1 MSGMNVHPNEAPS
14 TNPEPTPFLSQ
25 ALVWRRTAA
34 RDSCA
39 RASIALPEYQALV
52 EADAA
57 EQDAWN
63 SWLAARASHDKAAS
77 GAELQVAVERCAS
90 AWETFLNAEAR
101 RSAAFVAWRR
111 AYRALPAFD
120 DLLMA
125 AALSSVTA
133 SSGERRAA

>member
-1 MSGMNVHPNEAPS
+1 MSGMNVNPNEAPS
-14 TNPEPTPFLSQ
+14 TSPEPTPFLSHS
-25 ALVWRRTAA
+25 LVRRGTAA

-39 RASIALPEYQALV
+39 RASTALPEFLALV

-63 SWLAARASHDKAAS
+63 SWLAARASHDKAA
-77 GAELQVAVERCAS
+77 GGDELQGAVVRCVS

-101 RSAAFVAWRR
+101 RTSAFVAWRR

-120 DLLMA
+120 DLLLA
-125 AALSSVTA
+125 TALSSVTA
-133 SSGERRAA
+133 SSSERLAA

>member
-1 MSGMNVHPNEAPS
+1 MSGMNVNPNEATS
-14 TNPEPTPFLSQ
+14 THPEPTHFLSQ
-25 ALVWRRTAA
+25 SLVWKRTAA

-39 RASIALPEYQALV
+39 RASTALPEYQALV

-57 EQDAWN
+57 EQDAWH
-63 SWLAARASHDKAAS
+63 SWVATREIHDKAA
-77 GAELQVAVERCAS
+77 GGGLLQVAAERCAS
-90 AWETFLNAEAR
+90 AWEHFINAEAR
-101 RSAAFVAWRR
+101 RGAAFVAWRR

-133 SSGERRAA
+133 SSGERLAA